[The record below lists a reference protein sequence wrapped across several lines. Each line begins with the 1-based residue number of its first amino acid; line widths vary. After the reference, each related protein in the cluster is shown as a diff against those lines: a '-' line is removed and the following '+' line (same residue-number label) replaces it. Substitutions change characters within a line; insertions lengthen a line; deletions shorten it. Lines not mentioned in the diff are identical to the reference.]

1 MIESFNGIFYFI
13 LILILLLGNAYYLYS
28 TAFNTKNWLAKYG
41 VDESAATVTR
51 FVGGFIGGAI
61 LMIIYIIFRGPE
73 GTWAFWGVLF
83 LQLVAITIAGLVANY
98 FSDLGH
104 KEGVIITPEAFIAPG
119 ILALITA
126 IIIYGLSDKIYA

>member
-1 MIESFNGIFYFI
+1 M
-13 LILILLLGNAYYLYS
+13 
-28 TAFNTKNWLAKYG
+28 
-41 VDESAATVTR
+41 DESAATVTL

-73 GTWAFWGVLF
+73 GTLAFWGVLF